1 MKRMISVSTFL
12 VLVASG
18 AATDVHNPT
27 DALPGR
33 EVSHGR
39 PTAADDQRGV
49 YEASSDPLVSSATKQ
64 TEATSSAASTSERYV
79 VFFDADTA
87 TISEP
92 VEAIVC
98 QAAMDAKAK
107 NARSIRIVRSGDW
120 ITHGD
125 TDGKLADRRAEAVRD
140 VLVGQGVSSGVI
152 EISSNGEP
160 NSLLSVDD
168 DMRELYARRVVVVV
182 DQPHRAPPDNV
193 SLRSSVNM

>member
-1 MKRMISVSTFL
+1 V
-12 VLVASG
+12 
-18 AATDVHNPT
+18 
-27 DALPGR
+27 
-33 EVSHGR
+33 
-39 PTAADDQRGV
+39 TAADDQRGV
-49 YEASSDPLVSSATKQ
+49 CEASSDSQVSSATKQ
-64 TEATSSAASTSERYV
+64 TETTSSAASTPERYV

-87 TISEP
+87 MISEA
-92 VEAIVC
+92 VEAILC

-107 NARSIRIVRSGDW
+107 NVPKVRIILSADW
-120 ITHGD
+120 IAHGD
-125 TDGKLADRRAEAVRD
+125 TDDTFADRRAGAVRD

-160 NSLLSVDD
+160 NTLLSVDD